1 LTLDQEAAGTAQW
14 PVAPV
19 ETRPTNA
26 LAIVAL
32 VASFFVP
39 IAGIVCGHLALSQIR
54 RTGEQ
59 GHGMALAGTVIGYTL
74 TGLVVLLAF
83 GYVLAIVV
91 FFATVS
97 SVTPGFATSLP

>member
-1 LTLDQEAAGTAQW
+1 MTLDQQPATAQG
-14 PVAPV
+14 PVAPADL
-19 ETRPTNA
+19 RPTNA

-39 IAGIVCGHLALSQIR
+39 LAGIVCGHLALAQIR

-59 GHGMALAGTVIGYTL
+59 GHGMALAGTVIGYAL
-74 TGLVVLLAF
+74 TGIVVLVAI

-97 SVTPGFATSLP
+97 SVTPGFTTPLP